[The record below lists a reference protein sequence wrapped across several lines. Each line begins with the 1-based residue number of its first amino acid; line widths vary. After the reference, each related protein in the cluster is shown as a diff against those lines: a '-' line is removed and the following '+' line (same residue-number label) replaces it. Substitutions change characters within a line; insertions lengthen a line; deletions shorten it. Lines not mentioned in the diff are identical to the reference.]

1 MASYDTYIE
10 GNSKRIFSASPLQV
24 SSLRKQ
30 YLRSMSPGKIPE
42 VLKQVGQLPNIVPG
56 FGLKISALKPI
67 VSLQQARR
75 KASLTFNCEY
85 MRTRERAKTRTK
97 NRKVVIKERLRLN
110 NL

>member
-24 SSLRKQ
+24 SSLKKQ
-30 YLRSMSPGKIPE
+30 YLRLMSPGKIPE
-42 VLKQVGQLPNIVPG
+42 VLKQVEQLPNIVPG
-56 FGLKISALKPI
+56 FCLKRSKLKPI
-67 VSLQQARR
+67 VGLKQGRR

-85 MRTRERAKTRTK
+85 MQTRQRAKTRTK
-97 NRKVVIKERLRLN
+97 SRKVVMKEKLRLN